1 MVKRGDYIILFT
13 IIVCLVFIVLFGS
26 LFVKDVLSTPEEIT
40 TTETTETT
48 RNLKNEVS
56 IFLSENSLEAEM
68 IAKVLYREARGVEDK
83 AQIAA
88 VGWCILN
95 RVDSPNHPNTIVE
108 VITEPEQFAWE
119 YETPIEPELLRLSK
133 DILMRWYLEKQ
144 GYKKIGRT
152 LPKDYCFFV
161 GDGEYNYFRNS
172 FETEKVWNW
181 SYPSPY

>member
-1 MVKRGDYIILFT
+1 MIKRGDYIILFT

-26 LFVKDVLSTPEEIT
+26 LFIKDTLSAPEETTIT
-40 TTETTETT
+40 TTETT
-48 RNLKNEVS
+48 RNLKSEVS
-56 IFLSENSLEAEM
+56 EFLSENSLEAEM

-119 YETPIEPELLRLSK
+119 CNTPIEPELYYLSR
-133 DILMRWYLEKQ
+133 DIMARWILEKY
-144 GYKKIGRT
+144 GKENVGRT
-152 LPKDYCFFV
+152 LPKGWCFFV
-161 GDGEYNYFRNS
+161 GDGEYNYFREE
-172 FETEKVWNW
+172 FESEEIWDW